1 MSFKKIITLLLCI
14 VIPLSLGFVSGIISS
29 SGVTDWYQNIQK
41 PAFNPPSW
49 VFGPVWTVLYIL
61 MGISIYLTLQQ
72 PASKLRNTAL
82 VLQTVQLSLNF
93 WWSIIFFAME
103 NPAFALLE
111 IILLWLSILVLIIVT
126 WRVKRVAAYLLLPY
140 LAWVNFA
147 AILNASIW
155 ILNS

>member
-14 VIPLSLGFVSGIISS
+14 VIPLAIGFVSGIISAA
-29 SGVTDWYQNIQK
+29 GVTDWYMNVQK
-41 PAFNPPSW
+41 PSFNPPSW

-103 NPAFALLE
+103 NPALALLE